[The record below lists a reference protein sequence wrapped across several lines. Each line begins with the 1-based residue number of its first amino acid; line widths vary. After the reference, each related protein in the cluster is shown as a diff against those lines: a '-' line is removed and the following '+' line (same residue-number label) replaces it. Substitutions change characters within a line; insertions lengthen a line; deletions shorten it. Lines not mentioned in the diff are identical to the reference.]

1 MQVMNMPVT
10 MARSALTAGG
20 AESELICARNFY
32 SREECLFLL
41 QTIGLL
47 IIYGYCLVWR
57 ETPGKAIVVRVPV
70 PLDSRPVIEAAC
82 KLRLAIAFVS

>member
-32 SREECLFLL
+32 SRECLFLL
-41 QTIGLL
+41 QTLGLL
-47 IIYGYCLVWR
+47 ILYAVAVWCG
-57 ETPGKAIVVRVPV
+57 EKLPGKPSLCAYRY
-70 PLDSRPVIEAAC
+70 R
-82 KLRLAIAFVS
+82 